1 MFYLILFVYL
11 LGGLT
16 FIPIIIIT
24 IGAGLY
30 YFSPPVKQNVQ
41 SSPSSES
48 TPLNLQEDQ
57 DHNTKY
63 EPDSELPR
71 LYRAGWLTVRQTYE
85 PSQNS
90 ESTYM
95 GLITNSYRNFM
106 DQRSKDSKRIKP
118 KDRFY
123 TVLKQNVLF
132 LYQDEDQVDCT
143 AAIQVS
149 LYHVDLYP
157 TGCPDGELFVK
168 RKAICLQPIIQ
179 NHHHHHTNKESNN
192 QDSERFEQPDRE
204 SNHHQPG
211 RPAAWFLFTK
221 NNLEKEDWYHILLA
235 SSKLNGPDSKA
246 TFQKDASLFDSE
258 DMAKLLEGIDQQ
270 PDPIPMR
277 WMNAMLGRLFLSSYR
292 THALENWIID
302 RIMKKLAKVQTPTF
316 LSGIKVR
323 EVNVG
328 STTPFFSKPM
338 LKELTIDGDASMEVL
353 VSYKGEFR
361 ITIETVAT
369 INLGARFKP
378 YVVNLV
384 LAVVLKELSGTLL
397 LKIKR
402 PPTNRL
408 WFGFTAMP
416 HLVLDL
422 EPVVST
428 RQIKWALVLKPIESR
443 IREVV
448 MESIVYPNLDD
459 LVFFDTQP
467 YAHHGGIWG
476 DAARK
481 EKSTNDPQ
489 DDQDSSDGSASAED
503 AKLKTES
510 PSSHKKSYSEPHQ
523 QPARQTTKA
532 SLNTAREDNNLSKE
546 TMRQRAVNKNPDGS
560 EESPEAVLPTADGS
574 IDSSPT
580 LSLNQPENKRS
591 SWFSATR
598 RQDTISTQSSQ
609 ASSSRNHN
617 KTRPAQQPSSDLEDG
632 DAVAK
637 LQKFLRSHPEST
649 SSHPSTPNLDGKTI
663 AATQLPR
670 VSEPAEIDST
680 SSHPNNP
687 SANLSEELQ
696 QTPTQPI
703 QSSSPKP
710 ADDLTELENAVGS
723 PLARA
728 ASTHS
733 SEENPAPLRRLPPPP
748 RQTLPS
754 TFLPPPTRNISNPR
768 SSNPTTPQAVTNQST
783 STNSILNQLRTRATD
798 KEALAAS
805 VTQARDV
812 VIKWGAAWASKRKS
826 PQASHSHP
834 YNSGFNPISI
844 DQIQNPSK
852 DKSPS
857 IEAHSNNNRLNSLT
871 EPVDMDFPVS
881 LHATDESSTV
891 HASSSD
897 PDLVDGDEAQKAK
910 SYRAHR
916 ARVGMGKA
924 KSVDLSSPQSNS
936 HPSRSTSPV
945 LDHPTAQLRPKPSNS
960 KLLASPASN
969 TTNPTAD
976 EALASVGKRN
986 RIFSSKGQF
995 IPAAP
1000 QSTTGLSLP
1009 SAQQDGRSN
1018 HSESKLLVPLVDD
1031 RVSTTSSPINI
1042 DSISPNPPPPTTT
1055 AITTTM
1061 TKTGPGILSEGASY
1075 KPAPMMMI
1083 PGIKD
1088 SSHRFGIGSESLTTQ
1103 LQLGQ
1108 NSELAIPRPVVLNGS
1123 SSLGVVLA
1131 DNRDSAAAEPGTRE
1145 RDEGQRSRSA
1155 GEEGDTLGRK
1165 GKSQPDSK
1173 SSLEETGGEQEETGL
1188 AGEVESKE
1196 GHQDKKPADGLAEQP
1211 QPALPSLADVQ
1222 ELLVAP
1228 QLQSL
1233 VKLPQPDDSL
1243 PVALPS
1249 CLTNSNPASQTYL
1262 LVSKNINED
1271 SSGNNNNNQHNGE
1284 DVDGQKTN
1292 APNNSNLSD
1301 DIVDPLSP
1309 VDAAWGL

>member
-1 MFYLILFVYL
+1 MFYLILSVYL

-24 IGAGLY
+24 IGTSLY
-30 YFSPPVKQNVQ
+30 YFSPTKQTVQ
-41 SSPSSES
+41 SSSSSES
-48 TPLNLQEDQ
+48 APLNPQEDQ
-57 DHNTKY
+57 DQSTKY

-90 ESTYM
+90 ENTYM
-95 GLITNSYRNFM
+95 GLLTNSYRNFM
-106 DQRSKDSKRIKP
+106 DQRSKDAKRIKP

-123 TVLKQNVLF
+123 GVLKQNVLF

-149 LYHVDLYP
+149 LYNVDLYP

-168 RKAICLQPIIQ
+168 KKAICLQPIIQ
-179 NHHHHHTNKESNN
+179 PHH
-192 QDSERFEQPDRE
+192 DSVRSEQPDHH
-204 SNHHQPG
+204 HHQPG

-235 SSKLNGPDSKA
+235 SSKLNGPDSKS
-246 TFQKDASLFDSE
+246 TFQKDASLFDSQ

-316 LSGIKVR
+316 LSAINVR

-416 HLVLDL
+416 HLVFDL

-467 YAHHGGIWG
+467 YTHHGGIWG

-481 EKSTNDPQ
+481 EKSAHDGQ
-489 DDQDSSDGSASAED
+489 DDQGVSDGSTSTEEV
-503 AKLKTES
+503 KTKTNES
-510 PSSHKKSYSEPHQ
+510 SPTHKKSHSEPHQ
-523 QPARQTTKA
+523 QPAPQTTKA
-532 SLNTAREDNNLSKE
+532 SLNTAREENNLSQD
-546 TMRQRAVNKNPDGS
+546 TMRQRTVKKNVTGS
-560 EESPEAVLPTADGS
+560 EESSEAVVPTPTAEES

-580 LSLNQPENKRS
+580 LSLNPPENKRS
-591 SWFSATR
+591 SWFSTTR
-598 RQDTISTQSSQ
+598 RQDTVSTQSSQ
-609 ASSSRNHN
+609 ASASRNQT
-617 KTRPAQQPSSDLEDG
+617 KARSAQQQPSDLEDG

-637 LQKFLRSHPEST
+637 LQKFLRSHPESST
-649 SSHPSTPNLDGKTI
+649 SYPPTPNLDGKPTV
-663 AATQLPR
+663 PR
-670 VSEPAEIDST
+670 VSEPANIDVT
-680 SSHPNNP
+680 SASSP
-687 SANLSEELQ
+687 SNHLADLAEEPI
-696 QTPTQPI
+696 TPAQPV
-703 QSSSPKP
+703 QSSSPQLI
-710 ADDLTELENAVGS
+710 DDLTQQDNTSS
-723 PLARA
+723 PPVAHTF
-728 ASTHS
+728 SNQS
-733 SEENPAPLRRLPPPP
+733 SEDNPSPLRRLPPPP
-748 RQTLPS
+748 RQTLPA
-754 TFLPPPTRNISNPR
+754 TFLPPPIRNTSNLR
-768 SSNPTTPQAVTNQST
+768 SANSTITHTATNQST
-783 STNSILNQLRTRATD
+783 SSNSILNQLRTRATD

-826 PQASHSHP
+826 PQAGHIHP
-834 YNSGFNPISI
+834 YNNGFNPISI
-844 DQIQNPSK
+844 DHVQNSHE
-852 DKSPS
+852 DRSSS
-857 IEAHSNNNRLNSLT
+857 IEADTNNHRLSSLT
-871 EPVDMDFPVS
+871 EPVDMDFSPIS
-881 LHATDESSTV
+881 LRPADESSL
-891 HASSSD
+891 AQNSSSD
-897 PDLVDGDEAQKAK
+897 THPAGDNEAQKSK

-916 ARVGMGKA
+916 ARLGAGKA

-936 HPSRSTSPV
+936 QLSRSGSPV
-945 LDHPTAQLRPKPSNS
+945 LDHSSTSHLRPKPSTS
-960 KLLASPASN
+960 KLLASPAPSV
-969 TTNPTAD
+969 TTEEVPS
-976 EALASVGKRN
+976 SVGKRN
-986 RIFSSKGQF
+986 RIFSSNGQF

-1000 QSTTGLSLP
+1000 QSTTGLSFP
-1009 SAQQDGRSN
+1009 SAQPEGISEKT
-1018 HSESKLLVPLVDD
+1018 ESKLLVPVLDD
-1031 RVSTTSSPINI
+1031 RSSMTSSPINI
-1042 DSISPNPPPPTTT
+1042 ESISPNPPPPTTT
-1055 AITTTM
+1055 ITTTV
-1061 TKTGPGILSEGASY
+1061 TKAAPGILSERASY

-1088 SSHRFGIGSESLTTQ
+1088 SSHRFGIGSDSLTTQ
-1103 LQLGQ
+1103 LQLSP
-1108 NSELAIPRPVVLNGS
+1108 NSEPAIPRPVVLNGS

-1131 DNRDSAAAEPGTRE
+1131 DNRDVVASDPAIAQDRTELNRTGLVG
-1145 RDEGQRSRSA
+1145 DEAGGLGQKVLSQLDLKASFAQA
-1155 GEEGDTLGRK
+1155 GEQRELAVGAAPKDDCQDNKTTADLVD
-1165 GKSQPDSK
+1165 QPCPPLS
-1173 SSLEETGGEQEETGL
+1173 
-1188 AGEVESKE
+1188 
-1196 GHQDKKPADGLAEQP
+1196 
-1211 QPALPSLADVQ
+1211 SLADLPDRPVPPRVD
-1222 ELLVAP
+1222 LSINRSPPHAP
-1228 QLQSL
+1228 
-1233 VKLPQPDDSL
+1233 LP
-1243 PVALPS
+1243 PS
-1249 CLTNSNPASQTYL
+1249 PSAAHTDNII
-1262 LVSKNINED
+1262 VSKTNLDEET
-1271 SSGNNNNNQHNGE
+1271 NNNNNDDDHNNDTDGH
-1284 DVDGQKTN
+1284 VDAHKNT
-1292 APNNSNLSD
+1292 APDNVARSD
-1301 DIVDPLSP
+1301 DVADSLSP
-1309 VDAAWGL
+1309 VDAAWGI